1 MDVSFNRTARCS
13 SCGGSGSKDGKTT
26 VDLKLQVGELVIDVP
41 NAYMKRNWRTN
52 VVGELLTA
60 EGSFKVSIDPDFT
73 GSYNEF
79 WNQGTDSE
87 IENK

>member
-1 MDVSFNRTARCS
+1 MNYVLVADA
-13 SCGGSGSKDGKTT
+13 GAQDGKTT
-26 VDLKLQVGELVIDVP
+26 VDLKLQVGELVVNVP

-60 EGSFKVSIDPDFT
+60 EGSFKVSLDPEFN

-79 WNQGTDSE
+79 WNQGTGSITE
-87 IENK
+87 RE